1 MKNSDLGER
10 IRTVRGSQS
19 RAAFGKRIG
28 ITSGSLR
35 NYEAGAALPNAD
47 VLTKI
52 CETCGVSTDWLLFGR
67 GPMLVRVEPTGP
79 EAVAVS
85 GQTLPEANA
94 DLPVPERTGTCVR
107 CDMWVELKK
116 EMEAFRRAN
125 EQVIRM
131 DLANETI
138 RLRNMRL
145 EEEIRALR
153 DRVVSLERENARLLA
168 TRDTAGRRKKGSAH
182 VDHMTLV
189 SAPPR
194 LQEIS
199 DSFSGDM
206 LSGE

>member
-67 GPMLVRVEPTGP
+67 GPMLVRDEPTGP
-79 EAVAVS
+79 EAVAES

-131 DLANETI
+131 DLANET
-138 RLRNMRL
+138 
-145 EEEIRALR
+145 IRALR

>member
-35 NYEAGAALPNAD
+35 NYEDGAALPNAE

-52 CETCGVSTDWLLFGR
+52 CEVCGVSTDWLLFGR
-67 GPMLVRVEPTGP
+67 GPMSVHNDSAAS
-79 EAVAVS
+79 EAVAES
-85 GQTLPEANA
+85 GPTLSEADA
-94 DLPVPERTGTCVR
+94 VLPVSERAGACAR

-116 EMEAFRRAN
+116 EMEAFRKAN

-153 DRVVSLERENARLLA
+153 DRVLSLERENARLLA
-168 TRDTAGRRKKGSAH
+168 TRSANGKRRKGSAH

-194 LQEIS
+194 LQDIS